1 MNHQIQIIFPKTI
14 LATRSNV
21 TKRGKDNNIEKDTM

>member
-14 LATRSNV
+14 LATKSDV
-21 TKRGKDNNIEKDTM
+21 TKRGKDNIIEKDIM